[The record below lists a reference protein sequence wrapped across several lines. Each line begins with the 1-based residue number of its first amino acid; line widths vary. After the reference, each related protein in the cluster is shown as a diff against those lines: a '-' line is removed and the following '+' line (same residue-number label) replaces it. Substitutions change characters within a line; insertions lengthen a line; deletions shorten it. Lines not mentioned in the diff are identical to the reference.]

1 MKAGMFLLITACAGT
16 PTVATTVTST
26 TVPSTTVPSTT
37 GAPPATTTTVAT
49 PQGLFSDGVDQSP
62 VVAAPPG
69 SAAYLS
75 PIGVVDVDGTRYLAV
90 NGFDDD
96 TGVRGVSLFEET
108 EGAWTVAAGPIAVD
122 LDLEDPGPIGS
133 SLLQGADGTWFLY
146 GWGSPLGEPES
157 SIVWLAMA
165 PDLFGDWTVQTEPV
179 LVKGDTGEWDDEGV
193 LFPSV
198 VATDE
203 GFTMLYDGFGSLDGD
218 HVGLAHSTDG
228 VRWEKY
234 NDLTTEGVFEESDP
248 VFGPNPD
255 GDFDARSVQVGRLV
269 ATPANWVLV
278 YMGIPPGRGP
288 SRVGVATSPD
298 LLNWD
303 RRGEALS
310 ESDIPLPNA
319 GLHTIEVAY
328 LDGQLELFVE
338 VLTDVDS
345 AVWRAV
351 AAIGAVAG

>member
-1 MKAGMFLLITACAGT
+1 MFLLITACAGT
-16 PTVATTVTST
+16 PAVTTTVTST
-26 TVPSTTVPSTT
+26 TVTSTM
-37 GAPPATTTTVAT
+37 GATPATTTTTLAT
-49 PQGLFSDGVDQSP
+49 RQALFSEGVDRSP
-62 VVAAPPG
+62 VVTAPAG

-90 NGFDDD
+90 SGFDGDAR
-96 TGVRGVSLFEET
+96 VRGISLFEEA
-108 EGAWTVAAGPIAVD
+108 EGAWTMAAGPIAVD
-122 LDLEDPGPIGS
+122 LDLEEPGPIGS
-133 SLLQGADGTWFLY
+133 SLVRGSDGTWFLY

-157 SIVWLAMA
+157 SIVWLATA
-165 PDLFGDWTVQTEPV
+165 PDLFGEWTVQTEPV

-248 VFGPNPD
+248 VFGPDPD

-298 LLNWD
+298 LVNWE
-303 RRGEALS
+303 RRGEALR
-310 ESDIPLPNA
+310 ESDIPMPNT

-328 LDGQLELFVE
+328 LEDRLELFVE

-351 AAIGAVAG
+351 APLGAVTG

>member
-1 MKAGMFLLITACAGT
+1 MKAGILLLITACAGT
-16 PTVATTVTST
+16 PAVTTSTTQPATTVTST
-26 TVPSTTVPSTT
+26 TSPSTT
-37 GAPPATTTTVAT
+37 TTTLSAT
-49 PQGLFSDGVDQSP
+49 PRTWFSEGVEQAP
-62 VVAAPPG
+62 VAVAAAG

-75 PIGVVDVDGTRYLAV
+75 PIGVVDVGGTRFLAV

-96 TGVRGVSLFEET
+96 ASRRGVFLFEET
-108 EGAWTVAAGPIAVD
+108 PGAWTLTTGPIAID
-122 LDLEDPGPIGS
+122 LDLEEPGPIGS
-133 SLLQGADGTWFLY
+133 SLVQGPDGTWFLY

-157 SIVWLAMA
+157 SIVWLATA
-165 PDLFGDWTVQTEPV
+165 TDLFGDWTVLPDPV
-179 LVKGDTGEWDDEGV
+179 LVKGGIGEWDDEGV

-198 VATDE
+198 AVHDE
-203 GFTMLYDGFGSLDGD
+203 GFTMLYDGFGSLEGD

-248 VFGPNPD
+248 VFGPDPD

-269 ATPANWVLV
+269 ATPADWVLV

-288 SRVGVATSPD
+288 YRVGVATSPD
-298 LLNWD
+298 LVNWE
-303 RRGEALS
+303 RRGEGLR
-310 ESDIPLPNA
+310 ESDIPLPNSS
-319 GLHTIEVAY
+319 LHMIDAAY
-328 LDGQLELFVE
+328 FDNQLELYVE

-351 AAIGAVAG
+351 VPVEAVAG

>member
-26 TVPSTTVPSTT
+26 TVPSTM
-37 GAPPATTTTVAT
+37 GAPPATTTTTIAT
-49 PQGLFSDGVDQSP
+49 LRALFSEGVDQSP
-62 VVAAPPG
+62 VVTAPAG

-90 NGFDDD
+90 SGFDD
-96 TGVRGVSLFEET
+96 GASVRGISLFEET
-108 EGAWTVAAGPIAVD
+108 EGAWTMAAGPIALD
-122 LDLEDPGPIGS
+122 LDLEEPGPIGS
-133 SLLQGADGTWFLY
+133 SLVRGADGTWFLY

-157 SIVWLAMA
+157 SIVWLATA
-165 PDLFGDWTVQTEPV
+165 PDLFGEWTVQTEPV

-198 VATDE
+198 VVTDE
-203 GFTMLYDGFGSLDGD
+203 GFTMLYDGFGSLEGD
-218 HVGLAHSTDG
+218 HVGLAHSTGG

-248 VFGPNPD
+248 VFGPDPD

-288 SRVGVATSPD
+288 SRVGVAPAPI
-298 LLNWD
+298 W
-303 RRGEALS
+303 
-310 ESDIPLPNA
+310 
-319 GLHTIEVAY
+319 
-328 LDGQLELFVE
+328 
-338 VLTDVDS
+338 
-345 AVWRAV
+345 
-351 AAIGAVAG
+351 